1 MPTSKNTA
9 RKYAAGG
16 SSDNSCGVEPLR
28 AVIYARY
35 SSSGQRE
42 ESIEGQLR
50 DCYEFAKKHG
60 IIVIGEYI
68 DKAMTGRVD
77 RRPDF
82 QRMMKD
88 SEKGRFNC
96 VLLWKMDRFARNR
109 YDSAMYKY
117 KLKKNGIRIFYA
129 KETIPD
135 GPEGIILESVMEGYA
150 EYYSENL
157 AQNVKRGNYDS
168 ALELKTLGKTCLGLK
183 TGPDGRYMIDQAEAA
198 IVRRIFEEYAEGER
212 AKDIYE
218 RLNSEGYRTSRGGKF
233 NKNSL
238 RRILS
243 NKKYIGVYEYEDIY
257 VENGIPAIITD
268 RDLFERVQKMLKINH
283 DAPARGKAQNFLLT
297 TKLFCGLCGSPMIG
311 DGGTSRTGKAYAYYS
326 CTKRKRG
333 RSCKKESVPKDW
345 IEDLVVGELVKI
357 VHNDELIEQI
367 ADRVMEYQKREK
379 DQSGLHALEIRQ
391 KENEKAISN
400 MLAAIEAGIITP
412 STKTRLMELEADR
425 ADIEKG
431 IAHELLAEPEFER
444 DQIIYFLERFRSG
457 DINDEAY
464 RIMLVD
470 TFLNSVYLYD
480 DDHLVLVMNYS
491 GENCKVDLK
500 LVEGAVSGDGC
511 KGSAFAPS
519 SALKTPCE
527 NHRGFF
533 CAGRDLESGFK
544 VSAPLRSVHST
555 MLSDLD
561 KSVNCTLVKTI
572 KEFKGMKAND
582 VVKYIEGEPY
592 VGIVPVEPGSTNA
605 IFNDNS
611 KIAGLNTENFEINE
625 GLIRFDIIFYVRV
638 PSKSGNNSNN
648 ENELSQVIINIEA
661 QKDEPKKYQIINRAV
676 FYISRLVSSQK
687 QRDFINMNYDDIKKV
702 YSIWVCMGMK
712 ENTMCHIH
720 LTKDDLIG
728 KHNWR
733 GNLDLLNIVMIGISD
748 TLPEHDNTYE
758 MHRLLAALFTNT
770 LNAKQKIDIINKEYD
785 IPVESD
791 IEEGVSIMCNLSQG
805 IEEKALEKG
814 RSAGIAEGRVV
825 GIAQGKTSAQIDIIL
840 NMYNNNFTIEQIAL
854 ATQYDV
860 DKIKEIIQKN

>member
-183 TGPDGRYMIDQAEAA
+183 TGPDGRYMVDQAEAA

-311 DGGTSRTGKAYAYYS
+311 DGGTSHTGKAYAYYS

-519 SALKTPCE
+519 SARKTQVE
-527 NHRGFF
+527 R
-533 CAGRDLESGFK
+533 LESFC
-544 VSAPLRSVHST
+544 V
-555 MLSDLD
+555 
-561 KSVNCTLVKTI
+561 
-572 KEFKGMKAND
+572 
-582 VVKYIEGEPY
+582 IE
-592 VGIVPVEPGSTNA
+592 
-605 IFNDNS
+605 
-611 KIAGLNTENFEINE
+611 KIAIDVESLVIEVMV
-625 GLIRFDIIFYVRV
+625 L
-638 PSKSGNNSNN
+638 
-648 ENELSQVIINIEA
+648 ELSN
-661 QKDEPKKYQIINRAV
+661 
-676 FYISRLVSSQK
+676 
-687 QRDFINMNYDDIKKV
+687 
-702 YSIWVCMGMK
+702 
-712 ENTMCHIH
+712 
-720 LTKDDLIG
+720 
-728 KHNWR
+728 
-733 GNLDLLNIVMIGISD
+733 
-748 TLPEHDNTYE
+748 
-758 MHRLLAALFTNT
+758 
-770 LNAKQKIDIINKEYD
+770 
-785 IPVESD
+785 
-791 IEEGVSIMCNLSQG
+791 
-805 IEEKALEKG
+805 
-814 RSAGIAEGRVV
+814 
-825 GIAQGKTSAQIDIIL
+825 
-840 NMYNNNFTIEQIAL
+840 
-854 ATQYDV
+854 
-860 DKIKEIIQKN
+860 

>member
-16 SSDNSCGVEPLR
+16 GSDNSCGVEPLR

-183 TGPDGRYMIDQAEAA
+183 TGPDGRYMIDQAEAT

-311 DGGTSRTGKAYAYYS
+311 DGGTSHTGKAYAYYS

-345 IEDLVVGELVKI
+345 IEGLVVGELVKI

-519 SALKTPCE
+519 SALNNKTGTKQNVWSLSCCSKPKRAL
-527 NHRGFF
+527 NPW
-533 CAGRDLESGFK
+533 FK
-544 VSAPLRSVHST
+544 VSPPARSARGMRSPGPHSPHLPQGYGRCVAGAHGSKVSASVGAEQT
-555 MLSDLD
+555 SSRCLAVSALLLSLQ
-561 KSVNCTLVKTI
+561 NRRPP
-572 KEFKGMKAND
+572 D
-582 VVKYIEGEPY
+582 VLQP
-592 VGIVPVEPGSTNA
+592 
-605 IFNDNS
+605 IF
-611 KIAGLNTENFEINE
+611 
-625 GLIRFDIIFYVRV
+625 
-638 PSKSGNNSNN
+638 
-648 ENELSQVIINIEA
+648 
-661 QKDEPKKYQIINRAV
+661 
-676 FYISRLVSSQK
+676 
-687 QRDFINMNYDDIKKV
+687 
-702 YSIWVCMGMK
+702 
-712 ENTMCHIH
+712 H
-720 LTKDDLIG
+720 
-728 KHNWR
+728 
-733 GNLDLLNIVMIGISD
+733 
-748 TLPEHDNTYE
+748 
-758 MHRLLAALFTNT
+758 
-770 LNAKQKIDIINKEYD
+770 
-785 IPVESD
+785 
-791 IEEGVSIMCNLSQG
+791 
-805 IEEKALEKG
+805 KALVV
-814 RSAGIAEGRVV
+814 AGQALYNDKTGKV
-825 GIAQGKTSAQIDIIL
+825 GFL
-840 NMYNNNFTIEQIAL
+840 
-854 ATQYDV
+854 
-860 DKIKEIIQKN
+860 